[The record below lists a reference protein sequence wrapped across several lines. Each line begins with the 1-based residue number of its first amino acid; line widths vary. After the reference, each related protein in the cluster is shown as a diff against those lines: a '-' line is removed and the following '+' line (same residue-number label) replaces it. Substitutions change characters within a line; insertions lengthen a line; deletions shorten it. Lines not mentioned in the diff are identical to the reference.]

1 MISIAISLTMETK
14 MSRLFFLPVSL
25 VAAFAAVVIASPVAA
40 VADEIEVQNDS
51 ARAESASSP
60 GSMQGSEE
68 LTPGWNQADT
78 CEWRIDDGALTLRPL
93 GNGGSGELY
102 SKPSWGSGFTR
113 FAIEGTI
120 TLSNDGNYG
129 WDSLNGVLFSS
140 CSNLESVDL
149 RGLRFGEDNYVNGF
163 SGFFKVD
170 LLEDL
175 PALRSITIDSSF
187 AYRCN
192 GNEVKSPEFPGGSKF
207 SRWVSSVDGIAY
219 ECDGYPSGVAATY
232 TLQSAADVKNA
243 WNQSESCLWKLDGNG
258 LLTIKPQN
266 GSEGVLSYDIDRDDD
281 SSWLAFSSDIKSV
294 VVKGTVKP
302 HSNESGGDNS
312 GPLFRNCSNLK
323 TADLSG
329 VSTDNGNAPINSS
342 TFEGCSS
349 LQSVTLGSAFVFAEG
364 SAPWFPQNGATYRWA
379 SSVDGIAYECDG
391 YPSGVAA
398 TYTLQDKGDVI
409 GSWNQSGTCLW
420 LLDEKGSLTV
430 KPQNEPEGT
439 LGQFYAYS
447 DAKRDWLLFPNKIST
462 VVFEDGVKAPGSI
475 SGLFQGCSKIKSIDF
490 GSFDTADA
498 EDMSYMFDRCS
509 SLRHIDVSM
518 LNTSNVKSMFWMF
531 QSCSSLESLELSNFN
546 TSKLEDAR
554 GMFGSCSALK
564 ELDLSNLDTSR
575 VSEMGSMF
583 DGCSKLRKINLS
595 NFSTVSAHGMD
606 GMFYNCTSLKEL
618 DLSSFDTSSASSMNY
633 FFGDTSSLEKITIG
647 DNFITPSDFSFPEHD
662 MSYTELRWKNESG
675 VEFAPNEVPT
685 GKKGT
690 YVVVKKRN
698 PDNPAYLPRIAGE
711 TRYETAEQIA
721 YQGSWPTGGSVILA
735 SGANF
740 PDALAASALAGEE
753 NAPVLLTESGS
764 LSDSTSNVLANLKP
778 STIYVVGGEAAV
790 SARAASEASSVAG
803 NAELVRL
810 SGDTRYET
818 ALAVASEVGAAS
830 DAVIVATAEGYADAL
845 SVSPWAFATSSPVI
859 LCDPREGL
867 SDSSLS
873 FIRDNGFSKA
883 IIVGGTSAVPGQ
895 VESQLKG
902 ANIDSTQRLSG
913 PTRYET
919 SAEIAE
925 FELAGEIGFEADGI
939 LFATGNNYPDA
950 LSAGPLAGKGL
961 SPLLLVDP
969 GAEQASKF
977 AEGHKNEI
985 NNATIIGGYSAVS
998 YEEEQTILG
1007 ALNV

>member
-1 MISIAISLTMETK
+1 

-25 VAAFAAVVIASPVAA
+25 VAAFAAAVIASPVAA
-40 VADEIEVQNDS
+40 VADEAEVQNNS
-51 ARAESASSP
+51 AGAESVSSP
-60 GSMQGSEE
+60 DSVQGSEE
-68 LTPGWNQADT
+68 PTPGWNQADT
-78 CEWRIDDGALTLRPL
+78 CEWRIDGGTLILRPL
-93 GNGGSGELY
+93 GNGDSG
-102 SKPSWGSGFTR
+102 KIFQRPSWGTDFVR
-113 FAIEGTI
+113 FAIEGTVV
-120 TLSNDGNYG
+120 LSSVSDDGNSHFFWSG
-129 WDSLNGVLFSS
+129 DDLFSG
-140 CSNLESVDL
+140 CKKLESADL
-149 RGLRFGEDNYVNGF
+149 RGLRFGEDTSGTDF
-163 SGFFKVD
+163 SNF
-170 LLEDL
+170 LEGL
-175 PALRSITIDSSF
+175 SSLRSVTIDSSF
-187 AYRCN
+187 SYRYY
-192 GNEVKSPEFPGGSKF
+192 GNQMGKPNLPGGSGV
-207 SRWVSSVDGIAY
+207 SRWV
-219 ECDGYPSGVAATY
+219 
-232 TLQSAADVKNA
+232 
-243 WNQSESCLWKLDGNG
+243 
-258 LLTIKPQN
+258 
-266 GSEGVLSYDIDRDDD
+266 
-281 SSWLAFSSDIKSV
+281 
-294 VVKGTVKP
+294 
-302 HSNESGGDNS
+302 
-312 GPLFRNCSNLK
+312 
-323 TADLSG
+323 
-329 VSTDNGNAPINSS
+329 
-342 TFEGCSS
+342 
-349 LQSVTLGSAFVFAEG
+349 
-364 SAPWFPQNGATYRWA
+364 

-420 LLDEKGSLTV
+420 LLDEKGALTV
-430 KPQNEPEGT
+430 KPQNGSEGT

-447 DAKRDWLLFPNKIST
+447 DVKRDWLLFPNKIST

-498 EDMSYMFDRCS
+498 ENMSYMFDRCS
-509 SLRHIDVSM
+509 SLKHVDVSM
-518 LNTSNVKSMFWMF
+518 LNTSNAKNMSHMFG
-531 QSCSSLESLELSNFN
+531 SCSSLESLDLLSFN

-554 GMFGSCSALK
+554 EMFYSCSALK
-564 ELDLSNLDTSR
+564 ELDLSHLDASK
-575 VSEMGSMF
+575 VSDMSYMF
-583 DGCSKLRKINLS
+583 DGCSRLKEINLS
-595 NFSTVSAHGMD
+595 NFSTVSARDMD
-606 GMFYNCTSLKEL
+606 GMFFNCTSLKEL
-618 DLSSFDTSSASSMNY
+618 DLSSFDTSSVSSMSY
-633 FFGDTSSLEKITIG
+633 FFGDTSSLERITIG
-647 DNFITPSDFSFPEHD
+647 DNFITPSGFSFPEHD

-690 YVVVKKRN
+690 YVVVKKHN
-698 PDNPAYLPRIAGE
+698 PDNPAFLPRIAGE

-753 NAPVLLTESGS
+753 NAPVLLTESRS
-764 LSDSTSNVLANLKP
+764 LSDSTSNVLADLKP

-790 SARAASEASSVAG
+790 STRAASEASSAAG

-830 DAVIVATAEGYADAL
+830 DTVIVATAEGYADAL

-919 SAEIAE
+919 SAKIAE
-925 FELAGEIGFEADGI
+925 FELAAEIGFEADGV
-939 LFATGNNYPDA
+939 LFATGSNYPDA

-977 AEGHKNEI
+977 VESHKNEI
-985 NNATIIGGYSAVS
+985 SNATIIGGYSAVS
-998 YEEEQTILG
+998 YEEEQTLLG
-1007 ALNV
+1007 ALNA

>member
-25 VAAFAAVVIASPVAA
+25 VAAFAAAVIASPVAA
-40 VADEIEVQNDS
+40 VADEAEVQNNS
-51 ARAESASSP
+51 AGAESASSP
-60 GSMQGSEE
+60 DSVQVSEE
-68 LTPGWNQADT
+68 PTPGWNQADT

-102 SKPSWGSGFTR
+102 SKPSWGSDFTH
-113 FAIEGTI
+113 FAIEGTV
-120 TLSNDGNYG
+120 TLSSDGYSSWSG
-129 WDSLNGVLFSS
+129 SSGVLFSS

-149 RGLRFGEDNYVNGF
+149 RGLRFEDNYINDF
-163 SGFFKVD
+163 SGFFKTD
-170 LLEDL
+170 WQEDL

-187 AYRCN
+187 AYRYY
-192 GNEVKSPEFPGGSKF
+192 GNQVESPEFPGGSKF

-219 ECDGYPSGVAATY
+219 ECDGYPTGVAATY
-232 TLQSAADVKNA
+232 TLQ
-243 WNQSESCLWKLDGNG
+243 E
-258 LLTIKPQN
+258 
-266 GSEGVLSYDIDRDDD
+266 
-281 SSWLAFSSDIKSV
+281 
-294 VVKGTVKP
+294 
-302 HSNESGGDNS
+302 
-312 GPLFRNCSNLK
+312 
-323 TADLSG
+323 
-329 VSTDNGNAPINSS
+329 
-342 TFEGCSS
+342 
-349 LQSVTLGSAFVFAEG
+349 
-364 SAPWFPQNGATYRWA
+364 
-379 SSVDGIAYECDG
+379 
-391 YPSGVAA
+391 
-398 TYTLQDKGDVI
+398 KGDVI

-420 LLDEKGSLTV
+420 LLDGKGALTV
-430 KPQNEPEGT
+430 KPQNGSKGT

-462 VVFEDGVKAPGSI
+462 VVFEDEVRAPSSI

-490 GSFDTADA
+490 GSFNTADA

-509 SLRHIDVSM
+509 SLKHVDVSM

-531 QSCSSLESLELSNFN
+531 QSCSSLESLELSSFD
-546 TSKLEDAR
+546 TSKLEEAS
-554 GMFGSCSALK
+554 GMFGSCSSLK
-564 ELDLSNLDTSR
+564 ELDLSHLDTSKI
-575 VSEMGSMF
+575 SEMDSMF

-595 NFSTVSAHGMD
+595 NLSTVSVRNMD
-606 GMFYNCTSLKEL
+606 WMFNNCTSLKEL
-618 DLSSFDTSSASSMNY
+618 DLSSFDTSSVSSMSY
-633 FFGDTSSLEKITIG
+633 FFGYASSLERITIG
-647 DNFITPSDFSFPEHD
+647 DNFITPSGFSFPEHD

-690 YVVVKKRN
+690 YVVVKKYN

-764 LSDSTSNVLANLKP
+764 LSDSTSNILANLKP

-790 SARAASEASSVAG
+790 STRAASEASSVAG

-830 DAVIVATAEGYADAL
+830 DTVIVATAEGYADAL

-859 LCDPREGL
+859 LCDPQEGL

-895 VESQLKG
+895 AENQLKG
-902 ANIDSTQRLSG
+902 ANIDSVQRLSG

-919 SAEIAE
+919 SAKIAE
-925 FELAGEIGFEADGI
+925 FELAAEIGFEADGV
-939 LFATGNNYPDA
+939 LFATGSNYPDA

-977 AEGHKNEI
+977 VEGHKNEI
-985 NNATIIGGYSAVS
+985 SNATIIGGYSAVS
-998 YEEEQTILG
+998 YEEEQTLLG
-1007 ALNV
+1007 ALDA

>member
-1 MISIAISLTMETK
+1 
-14 MSRLFFLPVSL
+14 
-25 VAAFAAVVIASPVAA
+25 
-40 VADEIEVQNDS
+40 
-51 ARAESASSP
+51 
-60 GSMQGSEE
+60 
-68 LTPGWNQADT
+68 
-78 CEWRIDDGALTLRPL
+78 
-93 GNGGSGELY
+93 
-102 SKPSWGSGFTR
+102 
-113 FAIEGTI
+113 
-120 TLSNDGNYG
+120 
-129 WDSLNGVLFSS
+129 
-140 CSNLESVDL
+140 
-149 RGLRFGEDNYVNGF
+149 
-163 SGFFKVD
+163 
-170 LLEDL
+170 
-175 PALRSITIDSSF
+175 
-187 AYRCN
+187 
-192 GNEVKSPEFPGGSKF
+192 
-207 SRWVSSVDGIAY
+207 
-219 ECDGYPSGVAATY
+219 
-232 TLQSAADVKNA
+232 
-243 WNQSESCLWKLDGNG
+243 
-258 LLTIKPQN
+258 
-266 GSEGVLSYDIDRDDD
+266 
-281 SSWLAFSSDIKSV
+281 
-294 VVKGTVKP
+294 
-302 HSNESGGDNS
+302 
-312 GPLFRNCSNLK
+312 
-323 TADLSG
+323 
-329 VSTDNGNAPINSS
+329 
-342 TFEGCSS
+342 
-349 LQSVTLGSAFVFAEG
+349 
-364 SAPWFPQNGATYRWA
+364 
-379 SSVDGIAYECDG
+379 
-391 YPSGVAA
+391 
-398 TYTLQDKGDVI
+398 
-409 GSWNQSGTCLW
+409 
-420 LLDEKGSLTV
+420 
-430 KPQNEPEGT
+430 
-439 LGQFYAYS
+439 
-447 DAKRDWLLFPNKIST
+447 
-462 VVFEDGVKAPGSI
+462 
-475 SGLFQGCSKIKSIDF
+475 
-490 GSFDTADA
+490 
-498 EDMSYMFDRCS
+498 MFD
-509 SLRHIDVSM
+509 
-518 LNTSNVKSMFWMF
+518 
-531 QSCSSLESLELSNFN
+531 
-546 TSKLEDAR
+546 
-554 GMFGSCSALK
+554 SCSALK
-564 ELDLSNLDTSR
+564 ELDLSNLDTSK
-575 VSEMGSMF
+575 VSEMDFMF
-583 DGCSKLRKINLS
+583 YGCSKLRKINLS
-595 NFSTVSAHGMD
+595 NFSTVSAHDMD
-606 GMFYNCTSLKEL
+606 HMFYNCTSLKEL

-690 YVVVKKRN
+690 YVVVKKHN
-698 PDNPAYLPRIAGE
+698 PGNPAYLPRIAGE

-873 FIRDNGFSKA
+873 FIHDNGFSKA

-925 FELAGEIGFEADGI
+925 FELAGEIGFEADGV

>member
-1 MISIAISLTMETK
+1 MP
-14 MSRLFFLPVSL
+14 RLSFLPAGL
-25 VAAFAAVVIASPVAA
+25 VAAFAAAIIALPVAA
-40 VADEIEVQNDS
+40 VADETEVQNNS
-51 ARAESASSP
+51 ARAESVSSP

-93 GNGGSGELY
+93 GNGDSGELY
-102 SKPSWGSGFTR
+102 SKPSWGSDFTR
-113 FAIEGTI
+113 FAIEGKV
-120 TLSNDGNYG
+120 TLSSDDYSG
-129 WDSLNGVLFSS
+129 WSGSSGVLFSS
-140 CSNLESVDL
+140 CSNLESIDL
-149 RGLRFGEDNYVNGF
+149 RGLRFEDNYINDF
-163 SGFFKVD
+163 SGFFKTD
-170 LLEDL
+170 WGEDL

-187 AYRCN
+187 AYRYY

-232 TLQSAADVKNA
+232 TLQNAAEVKNA
-243 WNQSESCLWKLDGNG
+243 WNQSGSCLWKLEDNG
-258 LLTIKPQN
+258 RLIIKPQN
-266 GSEGVLSYDIDRDDD
+266 GSEGILSYNISRGND

-294 VVKGTVKP
+294 AVEGIVKP
-302 HSNESGGDNS
+302 YSDKYGGGDS
-312 GPLFRNCSNLK
+312 GSLFKDCSNHK

-329 VSTDNGNAPINSS
+329 ISTDNGNAPIDSN

-364 SAPWFPQNGATYRWA
+364 SAPWFPQNGATYRWI
-379 SSVDGIAYECDG
+379 SSVDGVAYEYNG

-420 LLDEKGSLTV
+420 LLDEKGALTV
-430 KPQNEPEGT
+430 KPQNGSEGI
-439 LGQFYAYS
+439 LGYFYAYS

-554 GMFGSCSALK
+554 GMFGSCSPLK
-564 ELDLSNLDTSR
+564 ELYLSNLDTSR

>member
-1 MISIAISLTMETK
+1 M
-14 MSRLFFLPVSL
+14 
-25 VAAFAAVVIASPVAA
+25 
-40 VADEIEVQNDS
+40 
-51 ARAESASSP
+51 
-60 GSMQGSEE
+60 
-68 LTPGWNQADT
+68 
-78 CEWRIDDGALTLRPL
+78 
-93 GNGGSGELY
+93 
-102 SKPSWGSGFTR
+102 
-113 FAIEGTI
+113 
-120 TLSNDGNYG
+120 
-129 WDSLNGVLFSS
+129 
-140 CSNLESVDL
+140 
-149 RGLRFGEDNYVNGF
+149 
-163 SGFFKVD
+163 
-170 LLEDL
+170 
-175 PALRSITIDSSF
+175 
-187 AYRCN
+187 
-192 GNEVKSPEFPGGSKF
+192 
-207 SRWVSSVDGIAY
+207 
-219 ECDGYPSGVAATY
+219 
-232 TLQSAADVKNA
+232 
-243 WNQSESCLWKLDGNG
+243 
-258 LLTIKPQN
+258 
-266 GSEGVLSYDIDRDDD
+266 
-281 SSWLAFSSDIKSV
+281 
-294 VVKGTVKP
+294 
-302 HSNESGGDNS
+302 
-312 GPLFRNCSNLK
+312 FRNCSNLK

-329 VSTDNGNAPINSS
+329 ISTDNGNAPIDSN

-364 SAPWFPQNGATYRWA
+364 SAPRLPQNGATYRWV
-379 SSVDGIAYECDG
+379 SSVDGVAYEYDG

-430 KPQNEPEGT
+430 KPQNGPEGT

-447 DAKRDWLLFPNKIST
+447 DANWLLFPNKIST

-490 GSFDTADA
+490 GSFDTTDA
-498 EDMSYMFDRCS
+498 EDMSYMLDRCS
-509 SLRHIDVSM
+509 SLKHVDVSM
-518 LNTSNVKSMFWMF
+518 LNTSNAKNMSHMFG
-531 QSCSSLESLELSNFN
+531 SCSSLESLDLSNFN

-778 STIYVVGGEAAV
+778 STVYVVGGEAAV

>member
-1 MISIAISLTMETK
+1 M
-14 MSRLFFLPVSL
+14 
-25 VAAFAAVVIASPVAA
+25 
-40 VADEIEVQNDS
+40 
-51 ARAESASSP
+51 
-60 GSMQGSEE
+60 
-68 LTPGWNQADT
+68 
-78 CEWRIDDGALTLRPL
+78 
-93 GNGGSGELY
+93 
-102 SKPSWGSGFTR
+102 
-113 FAIEGTI
+113 
-120 TLSNDGNYG
+120 
-129 WDSLNGVLFSS
+129 
-140 CSNLESVDL
+140 
-149 RGLRFGEDNYVNGF
+149 
-163 SGFFKVD
+163 
-170 LLEDL
+170 
-175 PALRSITIDSSF
+175 
-187 AYRCN
+187 
-192 GNEVKSPEFPGGSKF
+192 
-207 SRWVSSVDGIAY
+207 
-219 ECDGYPSGVAATY
+219 
-232 TLQSAADVKNA
+232 
-243 WNQSESCLWKLDGNG
+243 
-258 LLTIKPQN
+258 
-266 GSEGVLSYDIDRDDD
+266 
-281 SSWLAFSSDIKSV
+281 
-294 VVKGTVKP
+294 
-302 HSNESGGDNS
+302 
-312 GPLFRNCSNLK
+312 FRNCSNLK

-329 VSTDNGNAPINSS
+329 ISTDNGNAPINSS

-430 KPQNEPEGT
+430 KSQNGPEGT

-490 GSFDTADA
+490 GSFDTTDA

-685 GKKGT
+685 GKKRHLRSCKET
-690 YVVVKKRN
+690 QSRQPCLPSPYCRRN
-698 PDNPAYLPRIAGE
+698 K
-711 TRYETAEQIA
+711 
-721 YQGSWPTGGSVILA
+721 V
-735 SGANF
+735 
-740 PDALAASALAGEE
+740 
-753 NAPVLLTESGS
+753 
-764 LSDSTSNVLANLKP
+764 
-778 STIYVVGGEAAV
+778 
-790 SARAASEASSVAG
+790 
-803 NAELVRL
+803 
-810 SGDTRYET
+810 
-818 ALAVASEVGAAS
+818 
-830 DAVIVATAEGYADAL
+830 
-845 SVSPWAFATSSPVI
+845 
-859 LCDPREGL
+859 
-867 SDSSLS
+867 
-873 FIRDNGFSKA
+873 
-883 IIVGGTSAVPGQ
+883 
-895 VESQLKG
+895 
-902 ANIDSTQRLSG
+902 
-913 PTRYET
+913 
-919 SAEIAE
+919 
-925 FELAGEIGFEADGI
+925 
-939 LFATGNNYPDA
+939 
-950 LSAGPLAGKGL
+950 
-961 SPLLLVDP
+961 
-969 GAEQASKF
+969 
-977 AEGHKNEI
+977 
-985 NNATIIGGYSAVS
+985 
-998 YEEEQTILG
+998 
-1007 ALNV
+1007 

>member
-1 MISIAISLTMETK
+1 

-40 VADEIEVQNDS
+40 VADETEVQNNS
-51 ARAESASSP
+51 AGAESVSSP
-60 GSMQGSEE
+60 DSVQGSEE
-68 LTPGWNQADT
+68 PTPGWNQADT
-78 CEWRIDDGALTLRPL
+78 CEWRIDDGTLTLRPL
-93 GNGGSGELY
+93 GNGDSGELH
-102 SKPSWGSGFTR
+102 SKPSWGSDFTH
-113 FAIEGTI
+113 FAIEGTV
-120 TLSNDGNYG
+120 TLSSNSYSG
-129 WDSLNGVLFSS
+129 WDGSGGVLFSS
-140 CSNLESVDL
+140 CSNLEDVDL
-149 RGLRFGEDNYVNGF
+149 RGLRFEDNYINDF
-163 SGFFKVD
+163 SGFFKTGRW
-170 LLEDL
+170 EDL

-187 AYRCN
+187 AYRYL
-192 GNEVKSPEFPGGSKF
+192 GNEEKTPEFPGGSKF
-207 SRWVSSVDGIAY
+207 SRWV
-219 ECDGYPSGVAATY
+219 
-232 TLQSAADVKNA
+232 
-243 WNQSESCLWKLDGNG
+243 
-258 LLTIKPQN
+258 
-266 GSEGVLSYDIDRDDD
+266 
-281 SSWLAFSSDIKSV
+281 
-294 VVKGTVKP
+294 
-302 HSNESGGDNS
+302 
-312 GPLFRNCSNLK
+312 
-323 TADLSG
+323 
-329 VSTDNGNAPINSS
+329 
-342 TFEGCSS
+342 
-349 LQSVTLGSAFVFAEG
+349 
-364 SAPWFPQNGATYRWA
+364 

-420 LLDEKGSLTV
+420 LLDGKGALTV
-430 KPQNEPEGT
+430 KPQNGSKGT

-462 VVFEDGVKAPGSI
+462 VVFEDEVRAPSSI

-490 GSFDTADA
+490 GSFNTADA

-509 SLRHIDVSM
+509 SLKHVDVSM

-531 QSCSSLESLELSNFN
+531 QSCNALESLDLSSLN

-554 GMFGSCSALK
+554 GMFGSCSSLK
-564 ELDLSNLDTSR
+564 ELDLSHLDTSKI
-575 VSEMGSMF
+575 SEMDSMF

-595 NFSTVSAHGMD
+595 NLSTVSVRNMD
-606 GMFYNCTSLKEL
+606 WMFNNCTSLKEL
-618 DLSSFDTSSASSMNY
+618 DLSSFDTSSVSSMSY
-633 FFGDTSSLEKITIG
+633 FFGYASSLERITIG
-647 DNFITPSDFSFPEHD
+647 DNFITPSGFSFPEHD

-690 YVVVKKRN
+690 YVVVKKHN
-698 PDNPAYLPRIAGE
+698 PGNPAYLPRIAGE

-764 LSDSTSNVLANLKP
+764 LSDSTSNILANLKP
-778 STIYVVGGEAAV
+778 STIYIVGGEAAV
-790 SARAASEASSVAG
+790 STRAASEASSVAG

-830 DAVIVATAEGYADAL
+830 DTVIVATAEGYADAL

-859 LCDPREGL
+859 LCDPQEGL

-895 VESQLKG
+895 AENQLKG
-902 ANIDSTQRLSG
+902 ANIDSIQRLSG

-919 SAEIAE
+919 SAKIAE
-925 FELAGEIGFEADGI
+925 FELAAEIGFEADGI

-977 AEGHKNEI
+977 VEGHKNEI
-985 NNATIIGGYSAVS
+985 SNATIIGGYSAVS
-998 YEEEQTILG
+998 YEEEQALLG
-1007 ALNV
+1007 ALNA

>member
-1 MISIAISLTMETK
+1 MLRGGRAARRATETLKRKRQQLFFGVASSSGLKNCANIHVSAAIMISIAISLTMETK

-78 CEWRIDDGALTLRPL
+78 CEWRIDDGTLTLRPL

-102 SKPSWGSGFTR
+102 SKPSWGSDFTR

-232 TLQSAADVKNA
+232 TLQ
-243 WNQSESCLWKLDGNG
+243 
-258 LLTIKPQN
+258 
-266 GSEGVLSYDIDRDDD
+266 
-281 SSWLAFSSDIKSV
+281 
-294 VVKGTVKP
+294 
-302 HSNESGGDNS
+302 
-312 GPLFRNCSNLK
+312 
-323 TADLSG
+323 
-329 VSTDNGNAPINSS
+329 
-342 TFEGCSS
+342 
-349 LQSVTLGSAFVFAEG
+349 
-364 SAPWFPQNGATYRWA
+364 
-379 SSVDGIAYECDG
+379 
-391 YPSGVAA
+391 
-398 TYTLQDKGDVI
+398 DKGDVI

-420 LLDEKGSLTV
+420 LLDEKGALTV
-430 KPQNEPEGT
+430 KPQNGSEGT

-447 DAKRDWLLFPNKIST
+447 DVKRDWLLFPNKIST
-462 VVFEDGVKAPGSI
+462 VVFKDGVKAPSSI

-498 EDMSYMFDRCS
+498 QDMSYMFDRCS
-509 SLRHIDVSM
+509 SLKHIDVSM
-518 LNTSNVKSMFWMF
+518 LNTSNVRSMFWMF
-531 QSCSSLESLELSNFN
+531 RSCSSLESLELWSFN

-554 GMFGSCSALK
+554 GMFDSCSSLK
-564 ELDLSNLDTSR
+564 ELDLSRLDTSKI
-575 VSEMGSMF
+575 SEMDSMF
-583 DGCSKLRKINLS
+583 EGCSRLRTINLS
-595 NFSTVSAHGMD
+595 NFSTVSAHSMD
-606 GMFYNCTSLKEL
+606 WMFYNCTSLKEL
-618 DLSSFDTSSASSMNY
+618 DLSSFDTSSASSMSY
-633 FFGDTSSLEKITIG
+633 FFGDTSSLEKVTIG
-647 DNFITPSDFSFPEHD
+647 DNFITPSGFSFPEHD
-662 MSYTELRWKNESG
+662 MNYTELRWKNESG

-698 PDNPAYLPRIAGE
+698 PGNPAYLPRIAGE

-721 YQGSWPTGGSVILA
+721 CQGSWPTGGSVILA

-919 SAEIAE
+919 SAKIAE

-977 AEGHKNEI
+977 VEGHKNEI

-998 YEEEQTILG
+998 YEEEQTLLG